1 MSPARR
7 PAAPPPAGASLAD
20 LVASKEMLL
29 ACGAGGVGKT
39 TTAAALATQAAASLD
54 RRVLVVTVDPARRL
68 ATALGLAGVDDE
80 PQVVDAAALAA
91 ATGGAAPA
99 GELSV
104 AMLDTKRGW
113 DALIRRYAPD
123 ARVRDT
129 ILSNPLYDSITARFV
144 QSHDYLAMER
154 LHELHSSGRY
164 DLVVVDTPPSRSA
177 LDILDAPERMADFFG
192 SRLLRWLTV
201 PYRSRLFTA
210 ASKPFYQVADRI
222 LGSKFLQDI
231 AEFFVLFQTMEA
243 GFVRRAREVS
253 ALLVDER
260 TSVVVV
266 TTLEPVPVR
275 EAEFLMAE
283 LVRRRMPLGALVL
296 NKVLP
301 DWLRDPA
308 GAVAADAIA
317 VDPRAAA
324 AAVGVALPTLDL
336 ARAAPVLAES
346 AASFR
351 RLAVAAER
359 EAAERIRLAARP
371 AVTVAV
377 PNVDRDVTDLAALA
391 HLGRALWTPGEPPRS
406 PARGRSARTPTRRA
420 ADRQD

>member
-1 MSPARR
+1 MSPARST
-7 PAAPPPAGASLAD
+7 PPPAATLAE
-20 LVASKEMLL
+20 LVAGKEMLL
-29 ACGAGGVGKT
+29 VCGAGGVGKT
-39 TTAAALATQAAASLD
+39 TTAAALATQAAATLN

-68 ATALGLAGVDDE
+68 ATALGLGGIGDE
-80 PQVVDAAALAA
+80 AQVVAPEALAA
-91 ATGGAAPA
+91 AAGGVAPA

-243 GFVRRAREVS
+243 GFVRRAREVT
-253 ALLVDER
+253 ALLGDER

-283 LVRRRMPLGALVL
+283 LLRRRLPLGALVL

-308 GAVAADAIA
+308 GAVAAEALAADPPAAARA
-317 VDPRAAA
+317 VA
-324 AAVGVALPTLDL
+324 AAVTSVDAG
-336 ARAAPVLAES
+336 RAAPVLAEA
-346 AASFR
+346 AASYR
-351 RLAVAAER
+351 RLALAAER
-359 EAAERIRLAARP
+359 ESAERARLAARP

-391 HLGRALWTPGEPPRS
+391 HLGRSLWAPTEPAAP
-406 PARGRSARTPTRRA
+406 PARRRAARPPSRRA

>member
-1 MSPARR
+1 MSDP
-7 PAAPPPAGASLAD
+7 SLDELLAT
-20 LVASKEMLL
+20 KEMVLV
-29 ACGAGGVGKT
+29 CGAGGVGKT
-39 TTAAALATQAAASLD
+39 TTAAALAAQVAVGSA

-68 ATALGLAGVDDE
+68 ATALGLHEVGDE
-80 PQVVDAAALAA
+80 PSVVPADLLAA
-91 ATGGAAPA
+91 AAGASGAEAPK

-123 ARVRDT
+123 AKVRDT
-129 ILSNPLYDSITARFV
+129 ILDNPLYHSITARFV

-154 LHELHSSGRY
+154 LHELHASGRY

-201 PYRSRLFTA
+201 PYRSRIFAA

-243 GFVRRAREVS
+243 GFVRRAREVT
-253 ALLVDER
+253 ALLADER
-260 TSVVVV
+260 TTFVVVS
-266 TTLEPVPVR
+266 TLEPVPVR

-283 LVRRRMPLGALVL
+283 LGRRRLPLGALVL

-301 DWLRDPA
+301 AWLRDPA
-308 GAVAADAIA
+308 AAVAASTLTTDPKAVAAPVAEALGLDA
-317 VDPRAAA
+317 
-324 AAVGVALPTLDL
+324 
-336 ARAAPVLAES
+336 ARLAPVLAES
-346 AASFR
+346 AASFG
-351 RLAVAAER
+351 RLAVTAER
-359 EAAERIRLAARP
+359 EAAEQARLAARP

-377 PNVDRDVTDLAALA
+377 PHVEHDVTDLAGLVG
-391 HLGRALWTPGEPPRS
+391 LGRSLWGLGA
-406 PARGRSARTPTRRA
+406 PAKPTRARRSGA
-420 ADRQD
+420 KR

>member
-1 MSPARR
+1 MT
-7 PAAPPPAGASLAD
+7 SLDD
-20 LVASKEMLL
+20 LLASKEMVLV
-29 ACGAGGVGKT
+29 CGSGGVGKT
-39 TTAAALATQAAASLD
+39 TMAAALATQVAVATE

-68 ATALGLAGVDDE
+68 ATALGLDEVGDE
-80 PQVVDAAALAA
+80 PRVVDAAALAA
-91 ATGGAAPA
+91 AAGDEVPR

-104 AMLDTKRGW
+104 AMLDTKKGW

-129 ILSNPLYDSITARFV
+129 ILDNPLYHSITARFV

-154 LHELHSSGRY
+154 LHELHASGRY

-201 PYRSRLFTA
+201 PYRSRLFAA

-243 GFVRRAREVS
+243 GFVRRAREVT
-253 ALLVDER
+253 ALLGDER
-260 TSVVVV
+260 TTFVVVS
-266 TTLEPVPVR
+266 TLEPVPVR
-275 EAEFLMAE
+275 EAEFLMTE
-283 LVRRRMPLGALVL
+283 LARRRLPLGALVL

-301 DWLRDPA
+301 AWLREPA
-308 GAVAADAIA
+308 GAMAASTVAADPAA
-317 VDPRAAA
+317 VARPVAAA
-324 AAVGVALPTLDL
+324 LGGLDEGRL
-336 ARAAPVLAES
+336 TSVLAES
-346 AASFR
+346 AASFT
-351 RLAVAAER
+351 RLALTAAR
-359 EAAERIRLAARP
+359 EAAEQARLAARP

-377 PNVDRDVTDLAALA
+377 PHVPRDVTDLAGLVA
-391 HLGRALWTPGEPPRS
+391 LGRSLWGVPEPVKPR
-406 PARGRSARTPTRRA
+406 RVRRSDTRH
-420 ADRQD
+420 

>member
-1 MSPARR
+1 MSAT
-7 PAAPPPAGASLAD
+7 LAD
-20 LVASKEMLL
+20 LVASREMLL
-29 ACGAGGVGKT
+29 VCGAGGVGKT
-39 TTAAALATQAAASLD
+39 TTAAAIATQAACTSE

-68 ATALGLAGVDDE
+68 ATALGLEGVGDE
-80 PQVVDAAALAA
+80 PQAVARAVLAQA
-91 ATGGAAPA
+91 NGGDAPA

-113 DALIRRYAPD
+113 DALIARYAPD
-123 ARVRDT
+123 RRVRDT

-154 LHELHSSGRY
+154 LHELHASGRF

-253 ALLVDER
+253 ALLGDAR
-260 TSVVVV
+260 TGFVVV
-266 TTLEPVPVR
+266 TTLEPAPVR

-283 LVRRRMPLGALVL
+283 LQRRRLPLGALVL

-301 DWLRDPA
+301 AWLRDPA
-308 GAVAADAIA
+308 GAMAADAIA
-317 VDPRAAA
+317 RDPSAAGGAVAAAAGALDADRAAA
-324 AAVGVALPTLDL
+324 VLLVA
-336 ARAAPVLAES
+336 

-351 RLAVAAER
+351 RLSLSAER
-359 EAAERIRLAARP
+359 ETAERSRLAARP
-371 AVTVAV
+371 AVTVSA
-377 PNVDRDVTDLAALA
+377 PHVDGDVTDLAALA
-391 HLGRALWTPGEPPRS
+391 ALGRVLWGEQV
-406 PARGRSARTPTRRA
+406 TERRA
-420 ADRQD
+420 RPRRSGTVR

>member
-1 MSPARR
+1 VSPSRPASR
-7 PAAPPPAGASLAD
+7 PAATTLPE
-20 LVASKEMLL
+20 LVAAKEMLL

-39 TTAAALATQAAASLD
+39 TTAAALATQAAAALD

-68 ATALGLAGVDDE
+68 ATALGLAGVSDE
-80 PQVVDAAALAA
+80 PQVVAREALADAA
-91 ATGGAAPA
+91 GGVAPA

-154 LHELHSSGRY
+154 LHELHASGRY

-201 PYRSRLFTA
+201 PYRSRIFAA

-243 GFVRRAREVS
+243 GFVRRAREVT
-253 ALLVDER
+253 ALLGDER
-260 TSVVVV
+260 TTFVVVS
-266 TTLEPVPVR
+266 TLEPVPVR
-275 EAEFLMAE
+275 EAEFLMTE
-283 LVRRRMPLGALVL
+283 LARRRLPLGALVL

-301 DWLRDPA
+301 AWLREPA
-308 GAVAADAIA
+308 GAMAASTVAADPGA
-317 VDPRAAA
+317 VARPVAAA
-324 AAVGVALPTLDL
+324 LGGLDE
-336 ARAAPVLAES
+336 ARLTSVLAES
-346 AASFR
+346 AASFT
-351 RLAVAAER
+351 RLALAADR
-359 EAAERIRLAARP
+359 EAAEQARLAARP

-377 PNVDRDVTDLAALA
+377 PHVPRDVTDLTGLVA
-391 HLGRALWTPGEPPRS
+391 LGRSLWGVPE
-406 PARGRSARTPTRRA
+406 PARPRRARRSDTRR
-420 ADRQD
+420 